1 MKLTRAKLESL
12 VDDLIQKTVAP
23 CASALKDAGLKAAE
37 IEEVVL
43 VGGMTRMPK
52 VVETVKNFF
61 GREPHKGVNPDEV
74 VAIGAAIQ
82 AGVLQGDVKDVL
94 LLDVTPLS
102 LGIETLGGVF
112 TRLIDRNT
120 TIPTKKSQ
128 VFSTAEDN
136 QNAVTIRVFQGE
148 REMAVG
154 IPPAPRGVP
163 QIEVTFDIDANGIV
177 NVSASDKAT
186 GKAQSIRIQASGGL
200 TDADIDRM
208 VKEAESHA
216 EEDKKRRELIETKN
230 QAEALIHSTDRM
242 LKDFGDKVQASDKA
256 AVESAVEE
264 LKTSLQ
270 GEDTAAIKAKIDAVA
285 EASMKLGE
293 AMYQA
298 SQAQGAAP
306 GADAGAGS
314 SPGGNDNVVDV
325 DFEEVQDDDK
335 KSA

>member
-1 MKLTRAKLESL
+1 
-12 VDDLIQKTVAP
+12 
-23 CASALKDAGLKAAE
+23 
-37 IEEVVL
+37 
-43 VGGMTRMPK
+43 
-52 VVETVKNFF
+52 
-61 GREPHKGVNPDEV
+61 
-74 VAIGAAIQ
+74 
-82 AGVLQGDVKDVL
+82 
-94 LLDVTPLS
+94 
-102 LGIETLGGVF
+102 
-112 TRLIDRNT
+112 
-120 TIPTKKSQ
+120 

-148 REMAVG
+148 REMAADNKMLGQFDLVG

-177 NVSASDKAT
+177 NVAASDKAT

-242 LKDFGDKVQASDKA
+242 LKEFGDKVQASDKA

-264 LKTSLQ
+264 LKTAVQ
-270 GEDTAAIKAKIDAVA
+270 GEDTALIKQKIDAVA
-285 EASMKLGE
+285 QTSMKLGE

-298 SQAQGAAP
+298 SQGAGAAP
-306 GADAGAGS
+306 GADAGAGTAA
-314 SPGGNDNVVDV
+314 PGGDGNVVDV